1 MYYCDVLSVYII
13 YIMSINLQ
21 LTWGI
26 WSGHV
31 VSRKHC
37 LAKLA
42 IQMGCTGHEERHK
55 VKGLT
60 HAHMTD
66 VCQSQKM
73 DNKFTVLA
81 SYTWQTGYAIYG
93 S

>member
-1 MYYCDVLSVYII
+1 MYYCDVLFVYVI
-13 YIMSINLQ
+13 YVMSINLQ

-26 WSGHV
+26 WSRHI
-31 VSRKHC
+31 SRKHC
-37 LAKLA
+37 LTKLA
-42 IQMGCTGHEERHK
+42 VQMGCAGHEERHK
-55 VKGLT
+55 GKGLT

-66 VCQSQKM
+66 GCQSQKT

-81 SYTWQTGYAIYG
+81 SYTWQTGYTIYG